1 MEKELIRE
9 LDRTYLVVANGNIDE
24 DEYVIRMAMKGR
36 LPGILPLTVTSR
48 NGMKSLR
55 ADVTACTSIASR
67 FKSIELTGSDMR
79 KILASIRDTA
89 QKMPGLLMSAS
100 DLYLDPECV
109 FLGPGGDDIRLCYI
123 PHVSDTEPDSVRLL
137 SEFLLKKLDHS
148 DQAAASLAYSLYDK
162 VSAPSCVLNEVL
174 SDLLHG
180 ICPDSVEKDNSSYVK
195 KLPPPGC
202 RHQAAENIPY
212 GKARGSGNTSRY
224 SGSGDFHEYAGPAN
238 SSRRTGSGKSSRRA
252 GSGNSSRRAGSAGS
266 SRHTGAGRIAG
277 NIPVRQLIPAIIILS
292 CACTAI
298 IIFGMDLTQILGMG
312 FLCAALIWMIHA
324 SLEKRANEMRN
335 DWFDDD
341 DDLESDDQFYQSLR
355 NELYSED
362 LYKEKQPD
370 ERTQLLKKKNCPV
383 LVSLQKDLCPDI
395 DLDRDHMILGKSSSQ
410 SNIVLPGDT
419 ISRRHVRI
427 ERRMDGYYATD
438 MFSTN
443 GTFLDGRRLESGQ
456 AAALM
461 DGAEL
466 TVASL
471 HFRVMIPPAGSHDNA
486 TCPSSEQGC
495 AV

>member
-9 LDRTYLVVANGNIDE
+9 LDHTYLVVANGNIDE

-224 SGSGDFHEYAGPAN
+224 SGSGDFHEYAGPGN
-238 SSRRTGSGKSSRRA
+238 PSRRA

-298 IIFGMDLTQILGMG
+298 IIFGMDLTQIMGMG

-370 ERTQLLKKKNCPV
+370 ERTQLLKKKHCPV